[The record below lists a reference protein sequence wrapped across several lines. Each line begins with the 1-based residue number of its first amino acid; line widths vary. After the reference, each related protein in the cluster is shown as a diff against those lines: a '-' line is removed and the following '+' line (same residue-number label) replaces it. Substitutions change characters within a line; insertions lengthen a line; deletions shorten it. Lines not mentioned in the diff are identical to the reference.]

1 MARSSKIRKSPPKGS
16 SALQIRLRVLTSER
30 NAFGPGKAELLQL
43 VTDTGSLRAA
53 AEKMSMSYM
62 KAWRLVKDMNLSF
75 REPLI
80 VMERG
85 GSLHGGSVVTATGRR
100 VLADYLAMMS
110 AVERSAQPAW
120 RKLARHLKAE

>member
-1 MARSSKIRKSPPKGS
+1 MARSSKIRKSPKAS
-16 SALQIRLRVLTSER
+16 SALQIRLRVLTRER

-53 AEKMSMSYM
+53 AEKMGMSYM

-85 GSLHGGSVVTATGRR
+85 GSLHGGSVVTTTGLQ
-100 VLADYLAMMS
+100 VLADYLAMMT

-120 RKLARHLKAE
+120 RKLSRHLKTE